1 MINSICTQCTLSP
14 PGAAWLSWVGEP
26 STFSSAPGSY
36 SPKHTV
42 CFSCTLSCRP
52 IVQCQIVRND
62 ELGISERR
70 KLQQKKCFVALT
82 ECKVLLV
89 SPSVPGHPWAL
100 ESSRVSPGKL
110 LSEEGSVSCRARQ
123 NIFIKSRF
131 LSKIPVVYA
140 ELELGISLFL
150 EAPWVLLQLWNLTP
164 FLPIRKA
171 QPIICRQNTYLVS
184 QHPNIHLHF
193 IAYKAIYKIVRFC
206 SLNFFCCL
214 SAWTTSS
221 LLLPTPAASAGD

>member
-42 CFSCTLSCRP
+42 CFSCTPSCRP
-52 IVQCQIVRND
+52 IVQCQIVRNE

-70 KLQQKKCFVALT
+70 ELQQKKCFVALM

-110 LSEEGSVSCRARQ
+110 LSEDGSVSCRASQ
-123 NIFIKSRF
+123 NIFIKSCF

-140 ELELGISLFL
+140 ELELGIIGSHYSSGTSAHFYPSVKL
-150 EAPWVLLQLWNLTP
+150 NL
-164 FLPIRKA
+164 
-171 QPIICRQNTYLVS
+171 S
-184 QHPNIHLHF
+184 F
-193 IAYKAIYKIVRFC
+193 IGKTLTWCHSIQTLTFI
-206 SLNFFCCL
+206 L
-214 SAWTTSS
+214 
-221 LLLPTPAASAGD
+221 